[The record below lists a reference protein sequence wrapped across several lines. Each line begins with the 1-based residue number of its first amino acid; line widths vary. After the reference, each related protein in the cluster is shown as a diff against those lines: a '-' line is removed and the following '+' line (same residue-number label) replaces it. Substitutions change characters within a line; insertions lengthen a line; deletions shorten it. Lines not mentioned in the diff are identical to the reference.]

1 MGGTRDFDK
10 LVDALG
16 QDETPAMGSERR
28 RYFRV
33 KDDVVLKY
41 RAVAPDELDALI
53 DGLKDGHDSRHSLAR
68 DFANTSGQ
76 LQPVLRRV
84 KEDQPDIA
92 LCLTVLNEKL
102 DVIARHLS
110 MQASDLTGEPMRQV
124 DLSAA
129 GMQFEAEEPLPPGTL
144 LEIRMVLYP
153 SFAHIRVVGE
163 VVRCDERTPHGPGMA
178 HRVAIDFRYLD
189 DEDRE
194 LLVQHAI
201 KQESRLLRRRRENE
215 A

>member
-1 MGGTRDFDK
+1 MGGTPDFDK

-41 RAVAPDELDALI
+41 RTVAPDELDALI
-53 DGLKDGHDSRHSLAR
+53 EGLKDGHGSRHSLAR
-68 DFANTSGQ
+68 DFANTSAQ
-76 LQPVLRRV
+76 LQPVLRRI
-84 KEDQPDIA
+84 KEGEPDIA

-102 DVIARHLS
+102 DVIAHHLS
-110 MQASDLTGEPMRQV
+110 MQASDLTGEPVRQV

-129 GMQFEAEEPLPPGTL
+129 GMQFEAEEPLPAGTL
-144 LEIRMVLYP
+144 LEIQMALHP
-153 SFAHIRVVGE
+153 SFVYIRVVGE
-163 VVRCDERTPHGPGMA
+163 VVRSEERTPHGPGMV
-178 HRVAIDFRYLD
+178 HLVAIDFRYLD
-189 DEDRE
+189 AEDRE

-201 KQESRLLRRRRENE
+201 KRESRLLRRRRGEG
-215 A
+215 

>member
-1 MGGTRDFDK
+1 MGGTRDFDT

-16 QDETPAMGSERR
+16 QDETPEMGRERR

-33 KDDVVLKY
+33 RDDVVLKY
-41 RAVAPDELDALI
+41 RPVAPDELDALI
-53 DGLKDGHDSRHSLAR
+53 DGLKDRHGSRHSLAR
-68 DFANTSGQ
+68 DFANTSAQ

-110 MQASDLTGEPMRQV
+110 MQASDLTGEPVRQV
-124 DLSAA
+124 DLSAS
-129 GMQFEAEEPLPPGTL
+129 GMRFEAEEPFPPGTL
-144 LEIRMVLYP
+144 LEIRMALYP
-153 SFAHIRVVGE
+153 SFAYIQVVGE
-163 VVRCDERTPHGPGMA
+163 VVRSDERKPKGPGMA
-178 HRVAIDFRYLD
+178 HLVAVDFRYLD
-189 DEDRE
+189 NEDLE

-201 KQESRLLRRRRENE
+201 KKESRLLRRRRGNE
-215 A
+215 S